1 MNRCFWQILTEI
13 TALYELRDVPNVVH
27 LEEVIISTD
36 NVYLVMAHIEGACML
51 TKYLMSRKTLLE
63 EWQIR
68 SIMIQI
74 LEAVKVLN
82 GRGIY
87 HRNLK
92 T

>member
-1 MNRCFWQILTEI
+1 MNRCFWQTLTEI
-13 TALYELRDVPNVVH
+13 TALYELRDVPNVAH

-36 NVYLVMAHIEGACML
+36 NVYLVMAHIKETCTL

-74 LEAVKVLN
+74 LEAV
-82 GRGIY
+82 
-87 HRNLK
+87 
-92 T
+92 

>member
-1 MNRCFWQILTEI
+1 
-13 TALYELRDVPNVVH
+13 VPNVAH

-36 NVYLVMAHIEGACML
+36 NVYLVMAHIKETCTL

-74 LEAVKVLN
+74 LEAV
-82 GRGIY
+82 
-87 HRNLK
+87 
-92 T
+92 